1 MQTYCRISGGNIM
14 ALATISARI
23 DAQDK
28 KDFDLFCEHVG
39 ISTSAAVNMYV
50 KAVLKMRKIPFEI
63 SDDDL
68 FYSENNIHYLENI
81 LEDINTGNAHFSEH
95 DLIEEDL

>member
-1 MQTYCRISGGNIM
+1 M

-68 FYSENNIHYLENI
+68 FYTETNLDFLRRGKAALDAGE
-81 LEDINTGNAHFSEH
+81 GVEH
-95 DLIEEDL
+95 EPVEA